1 MTTETEPF
9 LEVERQK
16 VERALKRA
24 LECLLPSLP
33 EELRGPVSH
42 AVLASGKRLR
52 PILCATSFLACS
64 RETLPDTDWADSV
77 YDLAVCLELIHA
89 YSLMHDDLPCMDDA
103 ALRRGVPTPHTV
115 YGEAATMRA
124 GIVLIPL
131 AGLQAWRSAGR
142 LGLGPQ
148 GCGSVVRILS
158 QAAGVEGMVGGQAMD
173 LLGEGRA
180 LSREELNELHRRKS
194 PSHCGSPTRGSGGGR
209 TR

>member
-64 RETLPDTDWADSV
+64 RETLPDTDW
-77 YDLAVCLELIHA
+77 LTRFTTW
-89 YSLMHDDLPCMDDA
+89 PF
-103 ALRRGVPTPHTV
+103 
-115 YGEAATMRA
+115 
-124 GIVLIPL
+124 
-131 AGLQAWRSAGR
+131 
-142 LGLGPQ
+142 
-148 GCGSVVRILS
+148 
-158 QAAGVEGMVGGQAMD
+158 
-173 LLGEGRA
+173 A
-180 LSREELNELHRRKS
+180 LSS
-194 PSHCGSPTRGSGGGR
+194 STRIR
-209 TR
+209 